1 MLVFGVLVSAMSLTG
16 SVGTTALSLPLEVG
30 KGVVKGPEEPSTFS
44 LPTFPLV
51 TFVVVLHKAANM
63 TAEAAHRLSGEPAPS
78 PLGSTIDQAAWLQV
92 AKGSALS
99 GWS

>member
-16 SVGTTALSLPLEVG
+16 SVGTTALAFPLEIG
-30 KGVVKGPEEPSTFS
+30 KGVVKGPKEPSTFS

-78 PLGSTIDQAAWLQV
+78 PLGSAIGQV
-92 AKGSALS
+92 ELL
-99 GWS
+99 